1 MTRPEKPR
9 RTADSPSAESDGTL
23 MCCRVGGG
31 GGAGWRMG
39 VFKIWKEIGIW
50 S

>member
-1 MTRPEKPR
+1 MIRLEKSR
-9 RTADSPSAESDGTL
+9 RTVDFFLVEFDGIL
-23 MCCRVGGG
+23 MCCGVGGG
-31 GGAGWRMG
+31 GGVGWRMG